1 MTVPVFTPLPTPPN
15 RDQSPETF
23 SSDADTFLGALP
35 TFQTQ
40 GNTLG
45 TYCQS
50 QAANS
55 LAYANEAAGWAEDAA
70 ASAALAQSSVTT
82 YTDEATFNA
91 VTPAANTLHILI
103 L

>member
-1 MTVPVFTPLPTPPN
+1 MAAPVFTVLPTSPN
-15 RDQSPETF
+15 REDSPETF
-23 SSDADTFLGALP
+23 NSDADAFLGALP
-35 TFQTQ
+35 TFQTE

-45 TYCQS
+45 TYCET
-50 QAANS
+50 QAGDALTSATN
-55 LAYANEAAGWAEDAA
+55 AA

-91 VTPAANTLHILI
+91 VTPADNTLHILI

>member
-1 MTVPVFTPLPTPPN
+1 MAAPTFTALPTTPN
-15 RDQSPETF
+15 REDSPETF
-23 SSDADTFLGALP
+23 NSDADAFLGALP
-35 TFQTQ
+35 LFQTE

-45 TYCQS
+45 EYCET
-50 QAANS
+50 QANAALTSAN
-55 LAYANEAAGWAEDAA
+55 NAA